1 MCNKCVIPLA
11 LFTFDTVD
19 RKGAEGGE
27 LRILNVDLGEAL
39 SVTAVFDGVPL
50 YIFTVT
56 GGLLL
61 TQLHRP
67 ANLLAALPGF

>member
-19 RKGAEGGE
+19 REESEGGE

-39 SVTAVFDGVPL
+39 SATAVFDGVPFYL
-50 YIFTVT
+50 FTVT

-61 TQLHRP
+61 TQLHQP
-67 ANLLAALPGF
+67 ANLLAALPGS